1 MVARAEM
8 IEVAAVDEVDPFHD
22 VGTPAETYELRFD
35 GSPVGQLVRDATKLK
50 GMRPPTC
57 PWVLVQKDSDLV
69 LAAATREEAVER
81 ARRIVA
87 ARLGAGELTRGG
99 TASRPSQGRKSALPL
114 GALLVAAAAL
124 LYVLRAR
131 RR

>member
-1 MVARAEM
+1 MVASAEM

-22 VGTPAETYELRFD
+22 VGTPAEAYELRFD
-35 GSPVGQLVRDATKLK
+35 GSRVGQVVRDATSLN

-57 PWVLVQKDSDLV
+57 PWVLVQNDADLV
-69 LAAATREEAVER
+69 LAAETREQAVEQ

-87 ARLGAGELTRGG
+87 ARLAAGELSAT
-99 TASRPSQGRKSALPL
+99 SRSGQGRKSAFPL
-114 GALLVAAAAL
+114 GALLIAAAAL
-124 LYVLRAR
+124 VYLLRAR